1 VALCLKGASPIL
13 VRQTFWRET
22 ENPVVQ
28 AQRVSVT
35 LRAGRLSVTFD

>member
-1 VALCLKGASPIL
+1 LERTAPIL
-13 VRQTFWRET
+13 VRQTLWRET

-35 LRAGRLSVTFD
+35 LRAGRLSVTLACPF